1 MVRICHLHCHG
12 QVQSLVRELRS
23 LQATWSSQKAN
34 KQKRSNNFLK
44 RPPVSWLRYQLS
56 PSWPSGHVAVT
67 AACCV
72 LTSPS
77 TALPLLAS
85 TALFCS
91 APRLQGLPLPL
102 HLVRS
107 PPFPASPVIL
117 NYEEDSWESQ
127 PYENQLWE
135 SIHHL
140 SPPHSV
146 LSICSEVASESEH
159 TWAGSGALEILDIYL
174 KPVWPQQL

>member
-1 MVRICHLHCHG
+1 MWEFLGGPVVRICHLHCHG

-77 TALPLLAS
+77 TALSLLAS
-85 TALFCS
+85 TALLCS

-102 HLVRS
+102 
-107 PPFPASPVIL
+107 PGPFPALPCFPCHSELGRRQLGITALRKSALGIHSP
-117 NYEEDSWESQ
+117 SKSSTFC
-127 PYENQLWE
+127 PF
-135 SIHHL
+135 
-140 SPPHSV
+140 
-146 LSICSEVASESEH
+146 
-159 TWAGSGALEILDIYL
+159 YL
-174 KPVWPQQL
+174 Q

>member
-1 MVRICHLHCHG
+1 MVKLKKKKRLSLWEFPGGPVVRICHLHCHG

-23 LQATWSSQKAN
+23 LQATWSSQKAS

-85 TALFCS
+85 TALLCS
-91 APRLQGLPLPL
+91 ARLLVYRAFLFLFTWSVPRPSLLPL
-102 HLVRS
+102 S
-107 PPFPASPVIL
+107 F
-117 NYEEDSWESQ
+117 
-127 PYENQLWE
+127 
-135 SIHHL
+135 
-140 SPPHSV
+140 
-146 LSICSEVASESEH
+146 
-159 TWAGSGALEILDIYL
+159 
-174 KPVWPQQL
+174 